1 MNSFGATY
9 VKKYLV
15 QINNELQRLE
25 QAGKNKENDIL
36 EILPAEIIEKDEEFF
51 NYVKNHNEELVLE
64 ALSALNFSF

>member
-1 MNSFGATY
+1 M
-9 VKKYLV
+9 KKYLV
-15 QINNELQRLE
+15 QINNELQKLE
-25 QAGKNKENDIL
+25 QAGTNKENDIL